1 MFGNLGGAKSIHMK
15 GGNNLITS
23 DNNSMVNSNE
33 RANSNK
39 AIDILEVESVN
50 ESKDIPSKQSLIS
63 QAKGRT
69 ESLQAIKPG
78 KLDFSKG
85 FGINLGED

>member
-1 MFGNLGGAKSIHMK
+1 MFGNLGGAKSIHIK

-39 AIDILEVESVN
+39 AIDVLEVESVN
-50 ESKDIPSKQSLIS
+50 ESKLIS
-63 QAKGRT
+63 
-69 ESLQAIKPG
+69 
-78 KLDFSKG
+78 SK
-85 FGINLGED
+85 

>member
-1 MFGNLGGAKSIHMK
+1 MFGNLGGAKSIHIK

-39 AIDILEVESVN
+39 AIDVLEVESVN
-50 ESKDIPSKQSLIS
+50 ESKLISSKQSLIS
-63 QAKGRT
+63 EQKLQAKGRT

-78 KLDFSKG
+78 KLDF
-85 FGINLGED
+85 